1 MTEYFTT
8 RELAEFLRIKERKV
22 YDLAASGKVPCSK
35 AMGKLL
41 FPRDAIEA
49 WVAGEQTGPT
59 VMKTAAPLPNVF
71 LGSHDPL
78 LEWALRESQSGLAT
92 YFDGSVDGLRRFGAN
107 EGVATGLHLYD
118 ANADDWN
125 TTAALGVCANKP
137 IVLVEW
143 ARRWRGLIASRE
155 LSSKLK
161 GMSSLKGLR
170 VAARQEDAG
179 AQVLFRELLRQ
190 ASLSPDDIETT
201 VLARSETDAA
211 LAVLDGKADVSFGLQ
226 SLAAQYRLGFVA
238 VIEERFDLAVDR
250 RAWFEP
256 PFQDFVS
263 FCRGSAFA
271 ERAAEFAGYDVSR
284 LFYVHYNSPS

>member
-8 RELAEFLRIKERKV
+8 KELAEFLRIKERKV
-22 YDLAASGKVPCSK
+22 YDLAASGKVPCSR

-49 WVAGEQTGPT
+49 WVAGGQTGPRT
-59 VMKTAAPLPNVF
+59 VKPVGALPNVF

-78 LEWALRESQSGLAT
+78 LDWALRESRSGLAT
-92 YFDGSVDGLRRFGAN
+92 YFDGSVDGLRRFAAN

-118 ANADDWN
+118 AKVDDWN
-125 TTAALGVCANKP
+125 TKAVLGECANKQ

-143 ARRWRGLIASRE
+143 ARRQRGLISSQQAVQKVTGMASI
-155 LSSKLK
+155 
-161 GMSSLKGLR
+161 KGLR
-170 VAARQEDAG
+170 IAARQEDAG
-179 AQVLFRELLRQ
+179 AQVLFQELLSQ
-190 ASLSPDDIETT
+190 TSISPNEIKTT

-226 SLAAQYRLGFVA
+226 SLAAQYRLDFVP

-256 PFQDFVS
+256 PFQAFIK
-263 FCRGSAFA
+263 FCQSAAFA
-271 ERAAEFAGYDVSR
+271 ERAAEFAGYDVSG
-284 LFYVHYNSPS
+284 LWSVHYNSN